1 LATKTFFGRSTE
13 LLTLHSHLSPSK
25 NERKGFV
32 LHGIPGSG
40 KTQLALRYIAKYGDA
55 FSHILWISA
64 ASNAEVELSFADAAR
79 MIAATGTNLPA
90 SATRNAT
97 TDREYVH
104 DCLERHLERN
114 WLIVLDS
121 LDSPTPGSRNY
132 LPRCDHGSV
141 LITSIRADTKDRYQF
156 PGCEVSRLD
165 EESACSLLSVLS
177 NLPSNKESYQEC
189 TMGK

>member
-1 LATKTFFGRSTE
+1 M
-13 LLTLHSHLSPSK
+13 HSHLIPSK
-25 NERKGFV
+25 NARNGFV

-64 ASNAEVELSFADAAR
+64 ASMEEVEISFADAAR
-79 MIAATGTNLPA
+79 RIAATGTDSPA

-104 DCLERHLERN
+104 DCLEKHLERN

-121 LDSPTPGSRNY
+121 LDSPTPGSINY
-132 LPRCDHGSV
+132 LPRCNHGSV

-165 EESACSLLSVLS
+165 EDSACSLLSALS
-177 NLPSNKESYQEC
+177 NLPSNKESNQEYAMSKWASF
-189 TMGK
+189 TREHSFTDKR